1 MGGRW
6 TRIVVVVLGLA
17 LMASFGLSALGGTA
31 TSRPDTA
38 QLLQRYD
45 QASTAYW
52 STGTTDEAVVAE
64 ALRAS
69 RASFVDNGIMIEHA
83 SVSSTV
89 SRVTSADGRLTVVAD
104 VTSSWQL
111 RQQASGQLQDAS
123 STDAHRL
130 VFDERTGQL
139 LSDDFLP
146 QG

>member
-1 MGGRW
+1 M
-6 TRIVVVVLGLA
+6 
-17 LMASFGLSALGGTA
+17 
-31 TSRPDTA
+31 
-38 QLLQRYD
+38 
-45 QASTAYW
+45 
-52 STGTTDEAVVAE
+52 
-64 ALRAS
+64 
-69 RASFVDNGIMIEHA
+69 
-83 SVSSTV
+83 
-89 SRVTSADGRLTVVAD
+89 VAD